1 METLNFKIPTQETL
15 NFKIPT
21 QETLNFK
28 SPTQETLEDL
38 NFEAST
44 QGDTWKP

>member
-1 METLNFKIPTQETL
+1 METLNFKISTEETL

-28 SPTQETLEDL
+28 SPTEETLETL
-38 NFEAST
+38 IFEAST
-44 QGDTWKP
+44 QGKNWKP

>member
-15 NFKIPT
+15 NSKIPT

-28 SPTQETLEDL
+28 SPTQETLAAL

>member
-28 SPTQETLEDL
+28 SPTQETLEAL
-38 NFEAST
+38 IFEAST